1 MAVHNLSKGLIL
13 ELSVSLLYID
23 NIVTLWKQVYLLF
36 LQQALL
42 QELL

>member
-13 ELSVSLLYID
+13 ELSVSLLYIV
-23 NIVTLWKQVYLLF
+23 NKATRWKQVYLQF